1 VRIVVAGGAGML
13 GRDLAPLLEAHPGGH
28 AVRVLDRNDA
38 DLAEPAAVERALA
51 GFAPEL
57 IYDLAAMTDV
67 DGCELDPVQAERD
80 NATAA
85 ATLAETA
92 ARHGAHL
99 VYLSTDYV
107 FDGTAT
113 APIPPA
119 APVNPLSVYGRTKLA
134 GERAVQAVSPRWL
147 VVRTAWLVG
156 VHGRNFV
163 EAVRERARRGL
174 PLEVVDDQRGTP
186 TFTFDLAPAL
196 VTLGL
201 GGHGGVLHVTNQG
214 ECSRFEQAAE
224 ILRLEGLRVPL
235 TAVKSD
241 RHPRPAR
248 RPAYSVL
255 DNAAA
260 NAILGAPLPPW
271 RESLARY
278 LEMRPAPAA

>member
-1 VRIVVAGGAGML
+1 MRILVTGANGML
-13 GRDLAPLLEAHPGGH
+13 GRALAERLSSGNTLLLWGREE
-28 AVRVLDRNDA
+28 A
-38 DLAEPAAVERALA
+38 DLADDAAVEEAARGIEFDAIVNA
-51 GFAPEL
+51 AAFTEVDRCESEF
-57 IYDLAAMTDV
+57 DLALRGNRDAV
-67 DGCELDPVQAERD
+67 RNVARLARERG
-80 NATAA
+80 
-85 ATLAETA
+85 
-92 ARHGAHL
+92 ARL
-99 VYLSTDYV
+99 VTVSTDYV

-113 APIPPA
+113 APIPPS

-163 EAVRERARRGL
+163 EAVRERAARGL

-186 TFTFDLAPAL
+186 TFTFDLAAAL

-201 GGHGGVLHVTNQG
+201 GGYTGVLHVTNQG
-214 ECSRFEQAAE
+214 ECSRHEQAAE
-224 ILRLEGLRVPL
+224 ILRQTGLRAPL

-255 DNAAA
+255 DNSAAI
-260 NAILGAPLPPW
+260 AILGAPLPPW

-278 LEMRPAPAA
+278 LELRPTPRA